1 MDAVSGEYGVVL
13 TLRSWIDAMLCCRS
27 VQVEIRRS
35 SVRVL
40 VNRGCPQRGVLS
52 PLLWNMVV
60 DDLLRRLHISHYQAQ
75 GYANDVVLLQKSQFV
90 STLCD
95 HVHG

>member
-1 MDAVSGEYGVVL
+1 
-13 TLRSWIDAMLCCRS
+13 MLCYRS
-27 VQVEIRRS
+27 VRVEIRER

-52 PLLWNMVV
+52 RMLMNMVV
-60 DDLLRRLHISHYQAQ
+60 DGLLCRVYNAHYQAQ
-75 GYANDVVLLQKSQFV
+75 GYADDVVLLQKGKCV

-95 HVHG
+95 RMQGALYCV